1 MKAPTETPTT
11 RRRLRD
17 LVFALLPGT
26 AFMTVFVL
34 RNAWDGSRWR
44 FTLFDDALISMA
56 YGRTLATTG
65 EWVWFPGAERVQ
77 GITNPL
83 WSAIMALVHV
93 PFTSP
98 SLAIIT
104 MTILGVVLVLATAI
118 VLYFAILSATSNTPI
133 ALAVAAGTPVLYPLT
148 FWAVRGMEV
157 GLLALL
163 SSIAV
168 LAVVRV
174 RLSNTQQR
182 KLWLSTAALVGC
194 AAVFTRLDAL
204 VLIITIIGIAFLTS
218 RSSERLQWLA
228 VGAIVVVAAAAVFA
242 FQDFYWGDVLPNT
255 YRLKVE
261 GVSIQERLARGV
273 FATAKAIPLLIL
285 VIIGWCAT
293 WRSRDPSRSR
303 LLIVGLSSAVVAVA
317 LAYSVWTG
325 GDAWEWSLVLNRT
338 ISAALPIGLVAWMVG
353 TRARGSTTS
362 VPILGLVALGLAG
375 LGLGMETSPISFDM
389 RLALIGAGLSSSAA
403 VIVWWVARWSSRQ
416 GLHAALMAAAFV
428 IATSAPGLI
437 LWATNGGLNVSEDR
451 QFALRSEELALVT
464 DSDARIAV
472 MWAGAP
478 GYYSNRALIDMFGK
492 SDRVIA
498 ESSPSIDPNT
508 GEAFPFIPGHNKWD
522 YEYSIQTLRPDVVFQ
537 LGDDRA
543 SAEQRVLDWGY
554 ERRCLSDG
562 WVSYFRSDSSLVKW
576 DLLSPC

>member
-204 VLIITIIGIAFLTS
+204 VLIITIIGIAFSRVGPPNACSGLPLE
-218 RSSERLQWLA
+218 RSSS
-228 VGAIVVVAAAAVFA
+228 
-242 FQDFYWGDVLPNT
+242 LPQPPCS
-255 YRLKVE
+255 L
-261 GVSIQERLARGV
+261 
-273 FATAKAIPLLIL
+273 
-285 VIIGWCAT
+285 
-293 WRSRDPSRSR
+293 SRTS
-303 LLIVGLSSAVVAVA
+303 
-317 LAYSVWTG
+317 TG
-325 GDAWEWSLVLNRT
+325 GMFFPT
-338 ISAALPIGLVAWMVG
+338 PI
-353 TRARGSTTS
+353 
-362 VPILGLVALGLAG
+362 
-375 LGLGMETSPISFDM
+375 D
-389 RLALIGAGLSSSAA
+389 
-403 VIVWWVARWSSRQ
+403 
-416 GLHAALMAAAFV
+416 
-428 IATSAPGLI
+428 
-437 LWATNGGLNVSEDR
+437 
-451 QFALRSEELALVT
+451 
-464 DSDARIAV
+464 
-472 MWAGAP
+472 
-478 GYYSNRALIDMFGK
+478 
-492 SDRVIA
+492 
-498 ESSPSIDPNT
+498 
-508 GEAFPFIPGHNKWD
+508 
-522 YEYSIQTLRPDVVFQ
+522 
-537 LGDDRA
+537 
-543 SAEQRVLDWGY
+543 
-554 ERRCLSDG
+554 
-562 WVSYFRSDSSLVKW
+562 
-576 DLLSPC
+576 